1 MEMADGNVV
10 VVAVVRTKEGKQDEA
25 IEVVR
30 SFLEPSH
37 AEEGCLR
44 YALHRDTS
52 DPRRFVLVEHW
63 RSQADLDS
71 HFTKPHM
78 ANIGKLND
86 LVEGAPDLIFLAP
99 VPLGD
104 DVKGQ
109 L

>member
-1 MEMADGNVV
+1 MAEGNVV
-10 VVAVVRTKEGKQDEA
+10 VVVVVRVKEGREDEA
-25 IEVVR
+25 IEAVR

-37 AEEGCLR
+37 EEEGCLR

-63 RSQADLDS
+63 RSQADLDA
-71 HFTKPHM
+71 HFTKPYM
-78 ANIGKLND
+78 ANIGRMND
-86 LVEGAPDLIFLAP
+86 LVEQPPDLIFVEP

-104 DVKGQ
+104 ATKGQ